1 MWVVMVMSGCLGL
14 DCDDVTL
21 VKLGLQSLRQTTFVS
36 EANSLSVGVNGR
48 LFFACR
54 YTKTADWD
62 YIHRV
67 ATGQDDALPRLP
79 VIGETG
85 LLQ

>member
-1 MWVVMVMSGCLGL
+1 MVV
-14 DCDDVTL
+14 
-21 VKLGLQSLRQTTFVS
+21 Q
-36 EANSLSVGVNGR
+36 LS
-48 LFFACR
+48 CR

-85 LLQ
+85 LS